1 MPLACGKCKGF
12 SLPVFIFPGVV
23 SCCLLVYLYIIVS
36 IMAELYLHVG
46 HGKTG
51 SSYIQSS
58 LALSQSVLSEYG
70 IDYPETG
77 SLDNARRGK
86 ITSGNGALL
95 SSIEPG
101 SYASESKVLLSS
113 EVIFHD
119 IVERKLDRAL
129 ERLQISSFESINVLL
144 FIRDPVEHA
153 SSSYQQMIKRGGATL
168 TIEEAFSRYRQPE
181 LVADF
186 IEHCKKYP
194 KIQLTIVNYS
204 RCKSAVLQEVE
215 SWLGIERGSL
225 TSPAIKN
232 INRSMTRSE
241 LRFQKALNAVL
252 GKSGNLVSDELCNT
266 LPDIRPEAA
275 LPGEKEQEAMLSRL
289 SQACQYVDGFV
300 APEHRYQVGV
310 VPVDK
315 DKLNFNHYD
324 FTGEQVDVI
333 SKSLGK
339 EIKKYRERET
349 YSNVAVLPEAE
360 NDDYSPVLKTVKARF
375 NKDPADVLRDMA
387 LCFENGGDIKTA
399 HLLMSY
405 ALKARPGGKII
416 KGKMVSYTERIK
428 RGDD

>member
-1 MPLACGKCKGF
+1 
-12 SLPVFIFPGVV
+12 
-23 SCCLLVYLYIIVS
+23 
-36 IMAELYLHVG
+36 MAELYLHVG

-86 ITSGNGALL
+86 ITSGNGTLL

-181 LVADF
+181 LVAEF

-252 GKSGNLVSDELCNT
+252 GKSGNLVSDELCNI

-275 LPGEKEQEAMLSRL
+275 LPGEKEQEEMLQRL
-289 SQACQYVDGFV
+289 SQQCKYVDDFV
-300 APEHRYQVGV
+300 DKKHRYRLEITS
-310 VPVDK
+310 VDESETTS
-315 DKLNFNHYD
+315 NHYD
-324 FTGEQVDVI
+324 FTGDQIDVI
-333 SKSLGK
+333 STSLGK
-339 EIKKYRERET
+339 EIQKAKKGSANSLGKT
-349 YSNVAVLPEAE
+349 LSSAG
-360 NDDYSPVLKTVKARF
+360 NDDGASVLKAVRSRF

-387 LCFENGGDIKTA
+387 LCFEAAGEVGMA
-399 HLLMSY
+399 HRLMSLALESRPRGKLIQKKVEQY
-405 ALKARPGGKII
+405 TVKLKAAGG
-416 KGKMVSYTERIK
+416 E
-428 RGDD
+428 